1 MPQIKLAKTAQ
12 LVVARPKTTHHTKK
26 FTNTER
32 KTQVN
37 KSTMTSGRS
46 VTLHRSLQQITKHML
61 PAGQDW
67 GPKSKW
73 APRSQASPKTRHL
86 SMNYGCITAI
96 FAEEWLKIVMLL
108 PAMTA
113 QQLCMSVDLL
123 KYQTTD
129 CIFIIRLGRSE
140 PQRWQPVMTQ
150 CRVGIPLDPCLTSF
164 MVTPTKIWQSY
175 ERHLHVHIH
184 VHVI

>member
-1 MPQIKLAKTAQ
+1 
-12 LVVARPKTTHHTKK
+12 
-26 FTNTER
+26 
-32 KTQVN
+32 
-37 KSTMTSGRS
+37 
-46 VTLHRSLQQITKHML
+46 ML

-67 GPKSKW
+67 GPESKW

-175 ERHLHVHIH
+175 ERPQHIH
-184 VHVI
+184 VIQSRGHVCLAWHHFETRVSSRVERLIIQWSKAASDCCCIAMKTRIWRDW